1 MNRVVRANQKLGADL
16 GQFVSGREHQVAY
29 PIPVRAV
36 NAFHVRRER
45 MGVHRNFGMIVRTHE
60 LRAFGAYGA
69 VAKRGPLGGASND
82 SNVLRHNFRSY
93 FLLCRG
99 RSR

>member
-60 LRAFGAYGA
+60 LRSFGTYSAIAERGA
-69 VAKRGPLGGASND
+69 LCGASND
-82 SNVLRHNFRSY
+82 SDVLWHNSGTTFSCAVPARD
-93 FLLCRG
+93 
-99 RSR
+99 